1 MKSNYEI
8 DEETRNQLCR
18 KEQWHFCVLQQG
30 WFTIVVFLTA
40 MFELMIFAVGFF
52 GSDYQ
57 RFNDL
62 DPKTDLAWLKFARN
76 FQFSC
81 KEHKTSIW
89 FIDHS
94 SLSMMLFKLHFIVIF
109 MYTTLFMIVLFKIP
123 YKYDRIKKNKEERK
137 AEKKKEKKKKDKRR
151 SRTRK

>member
-1 MKSNYEI
+1 MSQNQEDSLTQTDRGSSMVEINIEKPKVRKTMEFHKKAKLYNEDQAKKYSGLSLFNVTAKGTLHPQIYMKSNYQI

-40 MFELMIFAVGFF
+40 MFELMIFAVGFL

-57 RFNDL
+57 RFHDL
-62 DPKTDLAWLKFARN
+62 DPQTDLAWLTFVRN

-81 KEHKTSIW
+81 QEHK
-89 FIDHS
+89 
-94 SLSMMLFKLHFIVIF
+94 
-109 MYTTLFMIVLFKIP
+109 
-123 YKYDRIKKNKEERK
+123 
-137 AEKKKEKKKKDKRR
+137 
-151 SRTRK
+151 